1 MMGMS
6 LDVAEEVVH
15 LMEEA
20 QLNRVQGEWEWA
32 REQVLPQVRQVVVL
46 E

>member
-1 MMGMS
+1 MTDTS
-6 LDVAEEVVH
+6 LDVEEEVVH

-20 QLNRVQGEWEWA
+20 QLNRVQGEWA

>member
-1 MMGMS
+1 MTDTS
-6 LDVAEEVVH
+6 LDVEEEVVH

-20 QLNRVQGEWEWA
+20 QLNRVQGEWA
-32 REQVLPQVRQVVVL
+32 REQVLPQVRQVVVM

>member
-6 LDVAEEVVH
+6 LDVAKEAVH

-20 QLNRVQGEWEWA
+20 QLNRVQWEWE
-32 REQVLPQVRQVVVL
+32 REQVLPQVGQVVVL